1 MAGNS
6 LGDSL
11 ASSEEAMLSLEY
23 IEYQFGMYTSAI
35 DNSSRTFEEIYRDFS
50 KIKYSFLEVLESA
63 IETIGSGITYWSEIK
78 EQEKCRGTVLATMI
92 SIAEKYKNMGDEL
105 ISVIETLES
114 ELDDARTNKDHRPC
128 DSNRDNAM
136 TYR

>member
-11 ASSEEAMLSLEY
+11 ASSEEAMLSLED
-23 IEYQFGMYTSAI
+23 IGHQFEMYASAI
-35 DNSSRTFEEIYRDFS
+35 PNSSRTVEEIYHDFS
-50 KIKYSFLEVLESA
+50 KRKYSFLEVLESA

-92 SIAEKYKNMGDEL
+92 SIAKKYKDQGYKL
-105 ISVIETLES
+105 ISKIEDLES

-128 DSNRDNAM
+128 DSSRDNAM